1 MDHGS
6 GETVECKTA
15 MLWTWDTIDTC
26 VLASS
31 WQITSGGIMAAS
43 CIGVALLV
51 VLLEVVR
58 RASKEYDNFL
68 LGQYQRRASYVFS
81 IASPEGSEIKSSSD
95 ASAPRTLVLRASLLQ
110 QLTRAFLYALTYG
123 LTWVLMLIVMSFNG
137 YIIIS
142 MTIGA
147 GLGKFLCDWF
157 VVKITEGPSTR
168 SGGTDA
174 ISNQQPSSS
183 CCN

>member
-6 GETVECKTA
+6 SDSAECKTA
-15 MLWTWDTIDTC
+15 MLWNWDTVDTC
-26 VLASS
+26 VFASS

-81 IASPEGSEIKSSSD
+81 IASSDGSEIKSSD
-95 ASAPRTLVLRASLLQ
+95 SAPRTLVLRASLLQ
-110 QLTRAFLYALTYG
+110 QLTRSVLYACTSG
-123 LTWVLMLIVMSFNG
+123 LTWALMLIVMSFNG
-137 YIIIS
+137 YLIIS
-142 MTIGA
+142 MIIGA

-157 VVKITEGPSTR
+157 VVKITEGPSSR
-168 SGGTDA
+168 SGTTDA
-174 ISNQQPSSS
+174 ISNQQQSSS
-183 CCN
+183 CCS